1 MTVVERF
8 SKEQAS
14 FLLFTTTASP
24 TCTFVHACNVPQT
37 HLYLTY
43 RMLLFSLISP
53 KSAFFG
59 GECIT
64 HPQPKA
70 SKPLELFHYLAVS
83 FTAMDTVWKVA
94 HVYFYSLFSFKL
106 FFLY

>member
-1 MTVVERF
+1 MTVVKHF
-8 SKEQAS
+8 SKEQVF
-14 FLLFTTTASP
+14 FLLFTPTASP

-37 HLYLTY
+37 HFYLTY
-43 RMLLFSLISP
+43 KMLLFSLISP

-59 GECIT
+59 GGRIT

-83 FTAMDTVWKVA
+83 FTAMDSVESSTCLL
-94 HVYFYSLFSFKL
+94 LFSI
-106 FFLY
+106 FF